1 MASQDCLPGTGHR
14 NDPRLSDTRAF
25 KALVDRKAEYKGITF
40 REAAA
45 HLRCVLD
52 YARVGRNQV
61 LLGIAVG
68 QGGRALGKLGDV
80 IGTIG
85 FGRSTELGD
94 GFDSVAN
101 LRSGIV
107 IDGAFD
113 HSLIIINE
121 QARGSEFLRALF
133 ALVELDC
140 ARNAV
145 AGAASELPLV
155 IYRRAFGSPINGGR
169 QPLREAD
176 EGCPI
181 HEIAVTGRV
190 SAPAISAMGRRP
202 TNRKF
207 RQCTGGDRT

>member
-1 MASQDCLPGTGHR
+1 MPHEFRTMNCRLVSSYPTATTQWPSQDCLPGTGHR
-14 NDPRLSDTRAF
+14 NDPRLGDTRAF

-68 QGGRALGKLGDV
+68 QGRRALGKLGDV
-80 IGTIG
+80 IGPIG

-121 QARGSEFLRALF
+121 QARGREFLRALL

-155 IYRRAFGSPINGGR
+155 VLPAGIRIADQWRAAALAGSGR
-169 QPLREAD
+169 GVPHTRNR
-176 EGCPI
+176 G
-181 HEIAVTGRV
+181 H
-190 SAPAISAMGRRP
+190 PAGL
-202 TNRKF
+202 
-207 RQCTGGDRT
+207 